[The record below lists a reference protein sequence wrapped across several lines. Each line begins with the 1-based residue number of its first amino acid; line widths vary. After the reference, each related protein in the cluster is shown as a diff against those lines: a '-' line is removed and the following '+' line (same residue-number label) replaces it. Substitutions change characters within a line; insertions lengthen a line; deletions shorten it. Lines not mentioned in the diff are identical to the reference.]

1 MPTNV
6 IYDVNYHGDDPPVE
20 KLSKQVYLHN
30 QHLTSFPEDDEIQ
43 FLLTNLEEGDHVLDL
58 GANIGLH
65 AINFCNAVG
74 ENGTVI
80 AFEPMKKNYDILLSN
95 IEKHKAQDVIVPV
108 NSALGSINKEIQ
120 FDINTVNMG
129 DCRSSE
135 ALNKDK
141 LVDNKNFDH
150 ETVSQITLDDYFD
163 INLYSGV
170 QWEKVRLIKMDTQG
184 CEIDILKGAS
194 NLFKRGYTGSIFLEF
209 SPYMLNNNNQ
219 DIEWFY
225 KFIVDNM
232 FTVFNCPID
241 QPWGTFKC
249 TLIDL
254 DKIKGLYK
262 DQIREESRYQNL
274 ILQKFMPC

>member
-1 MPTNV
+1 MPTDV
-6 IYDVNYHGDDPPVE
+6 IYDVNYHGDDPPEE
-20 KLSKQVYLHN
+20 KLSKQIYLHN
-30 QHLTSFPEDDEIQ
+30 QHLTPFPEDDEIQ
-43 FLLTNLEEGDHVLDL
+43 FLLTNLKEGDHVLDI

-74 ENGTVI
+74 KNGTVI

-108 NSALGSINKEIQ
+108 NVALGASNKKIQ
-120 FDINTVNMG
+120 FDFNPANMG

-141 LVDNKNFDH
+141 LIDNKTFEH
-150 ETVSQITLDDYFD
+150 ETVLQMRLDDYHD
-163 INLYSGV
+163 V

-194 NLFKRGYTGSIFLEF
+194 KLFKRGYTGSIFLEF

-225 KFIVDNM
+225 KFITDNM
-232 FTVFNCPID
+232 FSVFNCAIDQSWGSFKTTPID
-241 QPWGTFKC
+241 
-249 TLIDL
+249 LS
-254 DKIKGLYK
+254 KIKKLYK
-262 DQIREESRYQNL
+262 DQIHNDDTYQNL
-274 ILQKFMPC
+274 LLQKFMPC

>member
-1 MPTNV
+1 MPTDV
-6 IYDVNYHGDDPPVE
+6 IYDVNYHGDDPPEE
-20 KLSKQVYLHN
+20 KLSKQIYLHN
-30 QHLTSFPEDDEIQ
+30 QHLTPFPEDDEIQ
-43 FLLTNLEEGDHVLDL
+43 FLLTNLKEGDHVLDI

-74 ENGTVI
+74 KNGTVI
-80 AFEPMKKNYDILLSN
+80 AFEPMKKNYDILVSN

-108 NSALGSINKEIQ
+108 NVALGESNKKIQ
-120 FDINTVNMG
+120 FDINAINMG

-135 ALNKDK
+135 ALKKDK
-141 LVDNKNFDH
+141 LVDNKTFDQ

-194 NLFKRGYTGSIFLEF
+194 NLFKGGYMGSIFLEF

-232 FTVFNCPID
+232 FTVFYCPID
-241 QPWGTFKC
+241 QTWGQFK
-249 TLIDL
+249 TTPISI
-254 DKIKGLYK
+254 DKIKDLYR
-262 DQIREESRYQNL
+262 DQIHEESQYQNL
-274 ILQKFMPC
+274 MLQK